1 MLKGDRRKQEILETS
16 ETLFCRYGYEK
27 TSVQDILDILKLSKG
42 SFYHH
47 YESKVQI
54 LETICIR
61 HAGEMAEKCAEKISG
76 DQITPEKRINMVL
89 NCMTPFTGEGMNFL
103 KMLLPVFSTPDGRS
117 VRACFREAL
126 RTAFLPLM
134 RETMET
140 ASDADVILC
149 RETEMTALICLGI
162 VNDLWC
168 EICDLILDSGGNMTD
183 SGLGDAMRRI
193 TPVRSAIES
202 ILNIEFGSI
211 ELLPLTELKVLWTQL
226 GAIKCD

>member
-1 MLKGDRRKQEILETS
+1 MLKGDIRKQEILETS
-16 ETLFCRYGYEK
+16 EALFCENGYEK

-54 LETICIR
+54 LETICER
-61 HAGEMAEKCAEKISG
+61 HALEMAEKCADNIKKLQLSTK
-76 DQITPEKRINMVL
+76 QRINAIL
-89 NCMTPFTGEGMNFL
+89 NNMTPLKGEGLKFL

-126 RTAFLPLM
+126 IEKFLPMM
-134 RETMET
+134 RETLEK
-140 ASDADVILC
+140 ASEEDVILC
-149 RETEMTALICLGI
+149 RETDITAAICLGI

-168 EICDLILDSGGNMTD
+168 SVCDLIINEGKDSTVEER
-183 SGLGDAMRRI
+183 LGEALQI
-193 TPVRSAIES
+193 IVPTRSALEN

-211 ELLPLTELKVLWTQL
+211 ELIQLTELKFLWSEIA
-226 GAIKCD
+226 GK